1 MCGIGVYFIHSASE
15 NSREADGTLE
25 IDAGVDL
32 THLSNFKEWLTRRG
46 PTAQSEIKIEV
57 GDFSLIFYG
66 AVLHIQGNDCVPQ
79 PVVDEDGNILLW
91 NGEVFDGLEY
101 GIELSD
107 TMALSNLLQKEL
119 KELDSDPLH
128 TIISQLIAIKGPY
141 SFIYFHNASK
151 QIIFGRDPFGR
162 RSLILQKLEN
172 RLITMSNVSFPTT
185 KEDSLCTWEELPIGG
200 LYSIPFDGDL
210 DRLTFQAWPSAQPRL
225 CRQYIASN
233 SSLSDSIVLND
244 SVQQFSS
251 ILQNVLK
258 KRINKFIDFN
268 SEVSNS
274 SLSANLERKSRIGV
288 LFSGGIDSLLLAA
301 ALHLSL
307 LSSCSSSDENE
318 PIDLLNVAFIDNE
331 NSLTSAPDR
340 LSGILA
346 YLELKVKSLNF
357 SIFVFVLKLFPIE
370 IIPGSGLEI
379 RSCRCF
385 TRRKTSL

>member
-1 MCGIGVYFIHSASE
+1 MCGIGVYFIHSAGG
-15 NSREADGTLE
+15 NSRETEGKLE
-25 IDAGVDL
+25 TDAVVDL
-32 THLSNFKEWLTRRG
+32 AHLSNFKEWLTRRG
-46 PTAQSEIKIEV
+46 PTAQSEMKIAFAA
-57 GDFSLIFYG
+57 FSLIFYG
-66 AVLHIQGNDCVPQ
+66 SVLHIQGNDCVPQ

-128 TIISQLIAIKGPY
+128 TIISQLLVIKGPY

-172 RLITMSNVSFPTT
+172 RLITMSNVSFPT
-185 KEDSLCTWEELPIGG
+185 KEASSCIWEELPIGG

-210 DRLTFQAWPSAQPRL
+210 DRLTFQAWPSTQPQL

-233 SSLSDSIVLND
+233 SALSDSVLLND
-244 SVQQFSS
+244 SVQQFSA

-258 KRINKFIDFN
+258 KRIKKFIDFN
-268 SEVSNS
+268 SEVNNS
-274 SLSANLERKSRIGV
+274 SSSANLERKSRIGV

-307 LSSCSSSDENE
+307 LSSSSSSDENE
-318 PIDLLNVAFIDNE
+318 PIDLLNVAFIDHV

-357 SIFVFVLKLFPIE
+357 SIFVFCLNYFL
-370 IIPGSGLEI
+370 
-379 RSCRCF
+379 
-385 TRRKTSL
+385 